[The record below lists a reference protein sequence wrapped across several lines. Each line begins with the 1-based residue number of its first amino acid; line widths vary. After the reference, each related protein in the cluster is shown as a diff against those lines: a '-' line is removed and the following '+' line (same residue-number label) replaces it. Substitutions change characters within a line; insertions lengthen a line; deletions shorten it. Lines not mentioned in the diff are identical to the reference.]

1 MLRIKKRNLFK
12 QLWETHLSDYVTAV
26 AWSPDGTQLAASS
39 DAGEVILYTPT
50 TGESTCLQSS
60 QGESVDVLAI
70 SADGQFLA
78 AGGQAGTVWI
88 WQIDGDLPTLLTT
101 LEHAHTWIDRM
112 QWHPSSPELAFS
124 FGRCVRVW
132 HAVAQTVVTTL
143 NFDDSSV
150 LALAWHPK
158 GTKISLG
165 GNQRIKT
172 WQSQDWNKDPE
183 VRDVG
188 GASLAIAWSPDGTYL
203 ASGNN
208 NRSVVMWEK
217 GNSYPWRMQGL
228 PSKVRRLAWSKPAVK
243 GAPLLAL
250 MSGKKIVVWIKT
262 ANPSK
267 DGTMK
272 VLDAHE
278 GIVQA
283 IAFCPN
289 SLLLASAAE
298 DGCLYLWQ
306 KSGQIAQT
314 LEGASG
320 GFSCLAWS
328 EQGTMLA
335 AGGSGGELFVW
346 TETTKRKRI

>member
-1 MLRIKKRNLFK
+1 MLRIKKQNLFK
-12 QLWETHLSDYVTAV
+12 QLWETRLSDYVTAV
-26 AWSPDGTQLAASS
+26 AWSPDGAQLAASS

-60 QGESVDVLAI
+60 QGESVDALGI
-70 SADGQFLA
+70 SADGHFLA
-78 AGGQAGTVWI
+78 AGGHAGTVWI
-88 WQIDGDLPTLLTT
+88 WQIDSDVPTLLTT
-101 LEHAHTWIDRM
+101 LEHARTWIDRL

-124 FGRCVRVW
+124 FGRYVQVW
-132 HAVAQTVVTTL
+132 HAVEQTVVTTL
-143 NFDDSSV
+143 NFEDSSV
-150 LALAWHPK
+150 LDLAWHPQ
-158 GTKISLG
+158 GTQISLG

-172 WQSQDWNKDPE
+172 WQSQAWDKDPE

-208 NRSVVMWEK
+208 NRSVLMWEK
-217 GNSYPWRMQGL
+217 GNSYPWRLQGL
-228 PSKVRRLAWSKPAVK
+228 PSKVRQLAWSKPTVK

-250 MSGKKIVVWIKT
+250 MSGEKIVVWTKT

-267 DGTMK
+267 DGTMQ

-278 GIVQA
+278 GTVQA
-283 IAFCPN
+283 ISFRPN
-289 SLLLASAAE
+289 TFLLASAAE

-306 KSGQIAQT
+306 KSGRMAQT

-335 AGGSGGELFVW
+335 AGGSEGELFVW
-346 TETTKRKRI
+346 AETARRGVK

>member
-1 MLRIKKRNLFK
+1 MLRIKKQNLFK
-12 QLWETHLSDYVTAV
+12 QLWATCLSDYVTAV

-39 DAGEVILYTPT
+39 DAGEVMLYTST

-60 QGESVDVLAI
+60 QGESVDALAI

-88 WQIDGDLPTLLTT
+88 WQIDGDSPTLLTT
-101 LEHAHTWIDRM
+101 LEHAHTWIDRL

-124 FGRCVRVW
+124 FGRYVRVW
-132 HAVAQTVVTTL
+132 HAVEQTVVTTL
-143 NFDDSSV
+143 NFEDSSV
-150 LALAWHPK
+150 LDLAWHPQ
-158 GTKISLG
+158 GTELSLG
-165 GNQRIKT
+165 GNHLIKT
-172 WQSQDWNKDPE
+172 WQLQDWDKDPE
-183 VRDVG
+183 VRHVG
-188 GASLAIAWSPDGTYL
+188 GASLSIAWSPDGTYL

-208 NRSVVMWEK
+208 NRSVLMWEK
-217 GNSYPWRMQGL
+217 GNSYPWRLQGL
-228 PSKVRRLAWSKPAVK
+228 PGKVRQLAWSKPTVK

-250 MSGKKIVVWIKT
+250 MSGEIIVIWTKT

-278 GIVQA
+278 GIVQT
-283 IAFCPN
+283 ISFRPN
-289 SLLLASAAE
+289 TFLLASAAE

-306 KSGQIAQT
+306 KSGRIAQT
-314 LEGASG
+314 LEGASS

-335 AGGSGGELFVW
+335 AGSSGGELFVW
-346 TETTKRKRI
+346 TEMA